1 MALAATVLTSNYDNV
16 DRVSYPTASISPA
29 ANSLLL
35 VFVCLRAT
43 TTAGTPSTPT
53 TTLSGLTW
61 TTVNT
66 DLDGIASQGVF
77 TAQCGDT
84 PGTGTITFGQT
95 GGDATHI
102 GASWLVV
109 QITGHN
115 TTTPVA
121 QFKFVGGDGT
131 TSAAP
136 TGVLTNAIGNAGNR
150 VFCYV
155 THRANQVTNPRTNWT
170 ELNDNAGSLPNHASE
185 GQWRNDGT
193 NETTFGATWSGAVR
207 YQMHGVEI
215 NIAGGAA
222 VALDGTSTGTSSDT
236 GNLIL
241 SLALAGQTDG
251 VSTTTGALALAVA
264 LAGQTDGVA
273 TVTGAMVLSIA
284 LNGQSDG
291 TSTTTG
297 DLTVTAAAIAL
308 DGTSDG
314 TSTATADLALSLPLV
329 GQSDGTSTTTGAFT
343 LSLAL
348 AASSDG
354 TSTTTGDLSVSTVI
368 DLAGAS
374 DGLSTVTGDL
384 ALSLSL
390 AGGSDGLSA
399 VTGDM
404 VVAVAL
410 VATSDGTSTATGD
423 MLVGALVALDGTSDG
438 SSNAFGDLGFF
449 VQEGLVSV
457 QIRYDL
463 DLGRERTRFIVRS
476 R

>member
-77 TAQCGDT
+77 TAQCGAT
-84 PGTGTITFGQT
+84 PGSGTITFGQT

-102 GASWLVV
+102 GASWVV
-109 QITGHN
+109 IQITGHN

-170 ELNDNAGSLPNHASE
+170 ELNDNAGSTPVHASE

-193 NETTFGATWSGAVR
+193 NETTFGATWVGAVR

-241 SLALAGQTDG
+241 SLALAGQSDG
-251 VSTTTGALALAVA
+251 VSTTTGALAIAIA
-264 LAGQTDGVA
+264 LAGQSDGVS
-273 TVTGAMVLSIA
+273 TVTGDMILAIA

-297 DLTVTAAAIAL
+297 DLTVTSGGPVAL
-308 DGTSDG
+308 AGQSDG
-314 TSTATADLALSLPLV
+314 LSTASGDLALSLPLA
-329 GQSDGTSTTTGAFT
+329 GSTGG
-343 LSLAL
+343 S
-348 AASSDG
+348 
-354 TSTTTGDLSVSTVI
+354 
-368 DLAGAS
+368 
-374 DGLSTVTGDL
+374 STVTGAL
-384 ALSLSL
+384 A
-390 AGGSDGLSA
+390 
-399 VTGDM
+399 
-404 VVAVAL
+404 VAVAL
-410 VATSDGTSTATGD
+410 IGQADGAATTTADLSVGTQIALAGSSDGVS
-423 MLVGALVALDGTSDG
+423 GASGT
-438 SSNAFGDLGFF
+438 LGLF
-449 VQEGLVSV
+449 VQEGLVHVIPVSYL
-457 QIRYDL
+457 RK
-463 DLGRERTRFIVRS
+463 GREHVRYVVK
-476 R
+476 

>member
-193 NETTFGATWSGAVR
+193 NETTFGATWVGAVR

-236 GNLIL
+236 GDLIL
-241 SLALAGQTDG
+241 SIALAGQSDG
-251 VSTTTGALALAVA
+251 VSTTTGALAIAIA
-264 LAGQTDGVA
+264 LAGQSDGVS
-273 TVTGAMVLSIA
+273 TVTGNMILAIA

-297 DLTVTAAAIAL
+297 DLTVTSGGPVPLAGQSDGLSTASGDLAL
-308 DGTSDG
+308 SLPLVGGSDGLSTVTGAMVVALALVASSDG
-314 TSTATADLALSLPLV
+314 TSTATADMTVGAQIALA
-329 GQSDGTSTTTGAFT
+329 GQSDGVSD
-343 LSLAL
+343 
-348 AASSDG
+348 ASG
-354 TSTTTGDLSVSTVI
+354 T
-368 DLAGAS
+368 
-374 DGLSTVTGDL
+374 
-384 ALSLSL
+384 
-390 AGGSDGLSA
+390 
-399 VTGDM
+399 
-404 VVAVAL
+404 
-410 VATSDGTSTATGD
+410 
-423 MLVGALVALDGTSDG
+423 
-438 SSNAFGDLGFF
+438 LGFF

-457 QIRYDL
+457 VLIPYL
-463 DLGRERTRFIVRS
+463 HNKRERS
-476 R
+476 RYVVKSR